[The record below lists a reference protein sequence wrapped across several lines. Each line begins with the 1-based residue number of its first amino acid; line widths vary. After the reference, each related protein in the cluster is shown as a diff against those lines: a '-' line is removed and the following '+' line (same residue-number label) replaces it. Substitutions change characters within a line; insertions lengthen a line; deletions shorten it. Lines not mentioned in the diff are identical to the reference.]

1 MITGAG
7 RAFCSGL
14 DLKVFTAPD
23 ADRSTVSAL
32 IHRFGRITKPL
43 IGAVN
48 GPAVTGGFE
57 LALGCD
63 FLIGSHHAMFADTH
77 ATIGAFP
84 GGGMTAR
91 LGQVL
96 GVRSAKAVGLAGLR
110 LDTEAAL
117 RAGLLTEIAES
128 DALVARA
135 RQLARNIAAANQ
147 DFITSVRALYNE
159 NADRSLAEALAAEG
173 TAHQHWRDSQPL
185 QWSV

>member
-77 ATIGAFP
+77 ATIGAFR

-91 LGQVL
+91 LVQVP
-96 GVRSAKAVGLAGLR
+96 GVRSAKAVSLAGLR
-110 LDTEAAL
+110 LDAEAPAMVSVTRRASPARVRSRRPPPKAHVREHRSARDQTL
-117 RAGLLTEIAES
+117 PPAGLHLS
-128 DALVARA
+128 RPV
-135 RQLARNIAAANQ
+135 
-147 DFITSVRALYNE
+147 
-159 NADRSLAEALAAEG
+159 DRC
-173 TAHQHWRDSQPL
+173 RCRPPIRRR
-185 QWSV
+185 